1 MLLQWMHYHQKMK
14 QEKGTI
20 ELANHL
26 SRVKETLPLT
36 LNECLVVEQ
45 LFCIVQVLPTAC
57 CLLLVAAYSCLL
69 LLAACCLLICCY
81 LLLLLCCL
89 LLVAATCCYLLAAC
103 CYLLLLLA
111 ACCYLLLLLAVG
123 MHSHAVLKLPDFVD

>member
-57 CLLLVAAYSCLL
+57 CLLGAAYSCL
-69 LLAACCLLICCY
+69 LLAACCLL
-81 LLLLLCCL
+81 
-89 LLVAATCCYLLAAC
+89 LVAAC
-103 CYLLLLLA
+103 
-111 ACCYLLLLLAVG
+111 
-123 MHSHAVLKLPDFVD
+123 